1 MNLPVLRNKM
11 LNWRL
16 SCFFQVRL
24 FYFCGRALIGFVL
37 NKRYFQ
43 LILSLNFVF
52 VFCLL
57 SLLPIPLFSLT
68 IFFSFFYLMLST
80 SLSTLVDSQKCQI
93 LKDNFRVHQEL
104 QMCLMLLICFQVLK
118 EFGRMT
124 TGDQIGIYNQSNYDY
139 VKLNYDLII
148 NNKVWKMIY
157 S

>member
-24 FYFCGRALIGFVL
+24 FYFCLCF
-37 NKRYFQ
+37 
-43 LILSLNFVF
+43 LSFISAPNP
-52 VFCLL
+52 
-57 SLLPIPLFSLT
+57 SLLPHYFLFFLLS
-68 IFFSFFYLMLST
+68 MLST